1 MSYRDIALPL
11 AARGVPTIPLRERSK
26 VAFLNQW
33 ETLATTD
40 LQQIESWDKEYP
52 NANGGSVAQGKL
64 GGFWMLEL
72 DRAEALQRIESQTG
86 QKIPLTFRVRS
97 SPGRGHF
104 YWKQSADSLAMGNIA
119 QSFVVGGDWS
129 ARVDRQYVVSPGSL
143 HPTTGLP
150 YEVLSNPEII
160 EAPSWLI
167 DFLKTQK
174 TEKAKAILPGPD
186 GVINEGGRNV
196 SLASYAGKLRST
208 GCSYEVIELA
218 LLERN
223 RDQCKPPLDDDDVR
237 VIAASICRYPAG
249 EDHVVLFHGVPAGTS
264 AAVQQAPQPAAAV
277 AVAVAAQVVVEP
289 EDLPKRE
296 MVPYP
301 VFPAWVMEGT
311 SIYEGFVKPYCE
323 ANCRYP
329 EFMFM
334 PALVLLLNYIAIKV
348 RVKHNKDL
356 YPSIFLILIGRRG
369 DVIKSSSVEDAI
381 RYFEFAG
388 VTAYAA
394 ASTSN
399 ANSMSLV
406 FKPGSPEGL
415 GKEMQRLKCT
425 NVVAFYDELRAL
437 TNKAGIETSNL
448 AQDLLTLHESGF
460 FSNRIKGGK
469 DSFVHNPG
477 TYCATLIACS
487 TDTSFPESWSSLS
500 GEDLGLNDRT
510 FFLYQPAVFKKRTPK
525 VDVDFSEAAKKT
537 RQLIEKAVKQG
548 LYEIPDRIPLNHA
561 SDEFNT
567 RGESRVEKFA
577 LGFAIDLGLDTIDE
591 DCVERAMALV
601 RYEKAVKK
609 YLRLYEG
616 KTREAGIQMAVEH
629 TLLKHDGIMVT
640 RDLQRALHSERWGTS
655 VWSQLWNGMLR
666 EGWIREEGAGTK
678 ADPKKT
684 RLLRK
689 MQTEDDDA

>member
-1 MSYRDIALPL
+1 MTTFLDRAMVTIASGAPVIRLHPRSKIALDSDWP
-11 AARGVPTIPLRERSK
+11 S
-26 VAFLNQW
+26 
-33 ETLATTD
+33 LATKD
-40 LQQIESWDKEYP
+40 LAVINRWNLETPD
-52 NANGGSVAQGKL
+52 ANCAAVAKAEMGGVW
-64 GGFWMLEL
+64 FLEL
-72 DRAEALQRIESQTG
+72 DRPEALHRIESQAG
-86 QKIPLTFRVRS
+86 QKIPPTFRVRS

-119 QSFVVGGDWS
+119 QSFVTGGDWS
-129 ARVDRQYVVSPGSL
+129 ARVDRQYVVSALSL
-143 HPTTGLP
+143 HPTTGTP

-174 TEKAKAILPGPD
+174 TEKAKAILPDSD

-223 RDQCKPPLDDDDVR
+223 RERCKPPLDDDDVK
-237 VIAASICRYPAG
+237 VIAASICRYPPG

-264 AAVQQAPQPAAAV
+264 AAVQQAPQPAAAAI
-277 AVAVAAQVVVEP
+277 AVQVVVEP

-666 EGWIREEGAGTK
+666 EGWIREEGAGSK